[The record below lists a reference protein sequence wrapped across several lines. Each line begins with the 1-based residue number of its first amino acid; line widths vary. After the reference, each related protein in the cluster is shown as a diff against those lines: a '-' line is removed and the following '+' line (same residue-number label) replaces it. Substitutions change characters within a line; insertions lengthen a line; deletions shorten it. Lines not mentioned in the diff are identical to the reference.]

1 MSTSLETSR
10 SPLPSNKAKLARAFL
25 AAAGAFVAFQVLAEP
40 LVSAAAHVWYGLEQ
54 RRSERAALEPMIE
67 KARLWR
73 VDYETARE
81 GDYVV
86 WCVDHPASGYS
97 YLAGKPSQ
105 PLVLSNDWQM
115 ETNSPQQG
123 GRCTDIVAR
132 VEGRKPQG
140 VVLRFMGLP

>member
-1 MSTSLETSR
+1 MSTSLGTSR
-10 SPLPSNKAKLARAFL
+10 SPSPSSKTVLARGFL
-25 AAAGAFVAFQVLAEP
+25 AAAGAFAAFQVLAGP

-54 RRSERAALEPMIE
+54 RRSERAALEPFIE

-73 VDYETARE
+73 VDYETARA

-86 WCVDHPASGYS
+86 WCVDHPSKGYA

-123 GRCTDIVAR
+123 GRCTMVVAQ

-140 VVLRFMGLP
+140 LVLRYLGRP